1 MSLNQLSPIA
11 QAELET
17 GTTTRPPKLKG
28 AEDFSTWKTRIQSFF
43 EYTDYNLWL
52 SVTAGPHI
60 PTVVRG
66 DAVVA
71 NNDATTFTDED
82 KALIQRDRRAHAAL
96 TMALSTDDSN
106 MFEEHRTANALWNA
120 LIEYYEGNEELIESK
135 RDMVQKQYDMFCG
148 VRGESL
154 SDHISRFLNMMT
166 KMKKAGNPVTNRAAI
181 KKLLDSLP
189 KEWSLQCMIIKK
201 DFLNNPNPVTLSDL
215 INTLR
220 AFEMDVNKREMNTAS
235 YPPKSTQT
243 SAGLKN
249 VAFLASGGTTP
260 QASDLIYANASA
272 SASKA
277 PQLVEKTITVDTQA
291 LKVSTEN
298 VALFNTFLSSYEA
311 LMSGELRKEM
321 FTAEDMYQ
329 VDLDDMEEMDLKW
342 CYNYKNLGHFKRHC
356 PMLKEG
362 NSETTPAVKQITVE
376 ENKNNASPS
385 TPKALVVEDYDW
397 SEEIT
402 EAKEQVNKALVAK
415 ISGKSSSRQ
424 FEKQTAGIPKG
435 DNTADKGLKSILT
448 SVEPENEKKCGEA
461 EEHGLK
467 EASDQK
473 KGKEKVIAAAIKAD
487 SSKEKAHKDLVNK
500 LKKNSFGKFL
510 TEEIPEFIPSR
521 TGVTDSEKSVTED
534 HGKEDS
540 SVTAS
545 EDKQGSESSSEDQT
559 VSDESLEFPSDETQK
574 SQVKINPPMMK
585 ASNRQVLKPLKTK
598 TQKVQ
603 TKINATMSQVTKQ
616 NKLQKWL
623 HMLME
628 YIWHVDSGCSRHMTG
643 LKEILKNFRFI
654 DGDFVSFAGDE
665 KGGKIVGVGD
675 VVSEALTLENVNY
688 VPELCY
694 NLMSV
699 SQVCDKG
706 ISVLFNDMECLFL
719 KPGYV
724 VPAEM
729 IMLTAPRQNN
739 TYVLNIKNPKT
750 NDNLTCLISKASESE
765 SLLWH
770 RRLGHVNFKN
780 MNKLSKLNLVRGLPI
795 KEFPFSEKYDFSRFS
810 WVYFLEA
817 KSKTAKVLKSFIPLI
832 ENVTKLK
839 VKSIRSDNGS
849 KFKNQTFI
857 SFCAEKGIHLQYSAA
872 RTPQQNGVAERK
884 NRTFIEAARTML
896 VDSKLPIIFWAEAVN
911 TACYVLNRVLIV
923 KPHGK
928 TAYELLF
935 KRKPLIDFF
944 RPFGCSCTLLNT
956 QENLIK
962 FEAVGDIC
970 YFMGYS
976 STQKAYRVYNKRTK
990 MVIESYYVDF
1000 QEGNYTNTG
1009 STPDWFYDVG
1019 VIFNTFEIPEVVPEI
1034 EPVEDTQVE
1043 PLFDSSDIGLTPFT
1057 TRLSPTSA
1065 DPILANVDEPT
1076 QEDDPPVIYV
1086 DEHFTNLPQQIESL
1100 TNAGYKTNRNHPLE
1114 NVIGAVEEGVRTR
1127 GQSSSINKG
1136 LFAAF
1141 LSQSVPRDIEDAI
1154 QDSSWV
1160 QAMQEELSQF
1170 RKLKVWEL
1178 VDLPEGKFPI
1188 DTKWVF
1194 RNKMDDRGVVIK
1206 NKARLVVQGFRQE
1219 EGIDYEEVFAP
1230 VARLEAIRIF
1240 LAYASYR
1247 NFKVFQMDAKSAFL
1261 YGKVKEEVYVC
1272 QPPGF
1277 EDPHF
1282 PGRYFKLDKALY
1294 GLHQAPRA
1302 WYETLSTYLLEYG
1315 YTRGKI
1321 DMTLF
1326 TKKIGEDVMLVQIYV
1341 DDIIF
1346 GSTNEALCR
1355 EFETVMKFLV
1365 MVMNLEWDKTLKH
1378 NQSINL
1384 DEVPQDFEDVA
1395 RWVRSSR
1402 IGYVVETNVKVYKI
1416 HIQEFWENAKP
1427 ETINNKRGIAS
1438 TVRNKRVE
1446 VTEDRIRQVLK
1457 LLDND
1462 QDPLSLSKDDILDGF
1477 RGMGYAGDFR

>member
-1 MSLNQLSPIA
+1 MDDCNGRVPKFKPTDDCKGHVPTF
-11 QAELET
+11 ET
-17 GTTTRPPKLKG
+17 
-28 AEDFSTWKTRIQSFF
+28 
-43 EYTDYNLWL
+43 
-52 SVTAGPHI
+52 
-60 PTVVRG
+60 
-66 DAVVA
+66 
-71 NNDATTFTDED
+71 
-82 KALIQRDRRAHAAL
+82 RDREHCVSKCHDLNYAFC
-96 TMALSTDDSN
+96 DDKV
-106 MFEEHRTANALWNA
+106 AC
-120 LIEYYEGNEELIESK
+120 ESPRK
-135 RDMVQKQYDMFCG
+135 F
-148 VRGESL
+148 
-154 SDHISRFLNMMT
+154 
-166 KMKKAGNPVTNRAAI
+166 
-181 KKLLDSLP
+181 P
-189 KEWSLQCMIIKK
+189 K
-201 DFLNNPNPVTLSDL
+201 
-215 INTLR
+215 
-220 AFEMDVNKREMNTAS
+220 
-235 YPPKSTQT
+235 
-243 SAGLKN
+243 
-249 VAFLASGGTTP
+249 
-260 QASDLIYANASA
+260 
-272 SASKA
+272 
-277 PQLVEKTITVDTQA
+277 
-291 LKVSTEN
+291 
-298 VALFNTFLSSYEA
+298 
-311 LMSGELRKEM
+311 
-321 FTAEDMYQ
+321 
-329 VDLDDMEEMDLKW
+329 
-342 CYNYKNLGHFKRHC
+342 
-356 PMLKEG
+356 
-362 NSETTPAVKQITVE
+362 
-376 ENKNNASPS
+376 
-385 TPKALVVEDYDW
+385 
-397 SEEIT
+397 
-402 EAKEQVNKALVAK
+402 
-415 ISGKSSSRQ
+415 
-424 FEKQTAGIPKG
+424 
-435 DNTADKGLKSILT
+435 
-448 SVEPENEKKCGEA
+448 
-461 EEHGLK
+461 
-467 EASDQK
+467 
-473 KGKEKVIAAAIKAD
+473 
-487 SSKEKAHKDLVNK
+487 
-500 LKKNSFGKFL
+500 
-510 TEEIPEFIPSR
+510 FIPSR

-545 EDKQGSESSSEDQT
+545 EDEQRSESSSEDQT

-574 SQVKINPPMMK
+574 SSSEDQPTNDESFECSNSETIEDQDSESSNKDQSYNESSYE
-585 ASNRQVLKPLKTK
+585 ASEEQSSSEDN
-598 TQKVQ
+598 
-603 TKINATMSQVTKQ
+603 MSESSSDSDNDEEYSEDESR

-623 HMLME
+623 RMLME
-628 YIWHVDSGCSRHMTG
+628 YIWQVDSECSRHMTG
-643 LKEILKNFRFI
+643 LKELLKNFRFI

-724 VPAEM
+724 VPAKM

-739 TYVLNIKNPKT
+739 TYVLNMKNAKT
-750 NDNLTCLISKASESE
+750 HDNLTCLISKASESE

-770 RRLGHVNFKN
+770 SVKSLAK
-780 MNKLSKLNLVRGLPI
+780 SSYCLVI
-795 KEFPFSEKYDFSRFS
+795 TDDFSRFS

-817 KSKTAKVLKSFIPLI
+817 KSETAEVLKSFIPLI

-849 KFKNQTFI
+849 EFKNQTFI

-872 RTPQQNGVAERK
+872 RTPQQNGVAECK
-884 NRTFIEAARTML
+884 NRTLIEAARTML

-911 TACYVLNRVLIV
+911 MACYVLNRVLIV

-976 STQKAYRVYNKRTK
+976 STQKAYHVYNKRTK

-1019 VIFNTFEIPEVVPEI
+1019 VIFNTFEIPEVAPET

-1057 TRLSPTSA
+1057 TRLSPSSA
-1065 DPILANVDEPT
+1065 DPILAANVDEPT
-1076 QEDDPPVIYV
+1076 QEADPPVIYV

-1160 QAMQEELSQF
+1160 QAMQEELPQF

-1188 DTKWVF
+1188 GTKWVF
-1194 RNKMDDRGVVIK
+1194 RNKMDDHGVVIK

-1247 NFKVFQMDAKSAFL
+1247 NFKVIQMDVKSAFL

-1282 PGRYFKLDKALY
+1282 PGRYFKLDKALN
-1294 GLHQAPRA
+1294 GLHQAPHA
-1302 WYETLSTYLLEYG
+1302 WYETLSTYLLECG

-1346 GSTNEALCR
+1346 GSTNGALCR
-1355 EFETVMKFLV
+1355 EFETVMKILS
-1365 MVMNLEWDKTLKH
+1365 MVKNLEWDKTLKH
-1378 NQSINL
+1378 NQSIKL

-1402 IGYVVETNVKVYKI
+1402 IGYAVETDVKVYKI

-1438 TVRNKRVE
+1438 TVKRVE

-1477 RGMGYAGDFR
+1477 RGMGYAGDFCQKKEIKRGGLTRDWRFIVHVISMSLAHRKGGYDGLNLEGRQLC

>member
-17 GTTTRPPKLKG
+17 GTTTRPQKFKG

-82 KALIQRDRRAHAAL
+82 KALIQR
-96 TMALSTDDSN
+96 
-106 MFEEHRTANALWNA
+106 
-120 LIEYYEGNEELIESK
+120 NEELIESK

-189 KEWSLQCMIIKK
+189 KEWSLQCMMIKK

-220 AFEMDVNKREMNTAS
+220 AFEMDVNKREMNTAGYQS
-235 YPPKSTQT
+235 KSTQT

-249 VAFLASGGTTP
+249 VAFLASGGITP
-260 QASDLIYANASA
+260 QASDLIYANSSA

-311 LMSGELRKEM
+311 LMSGELKKEM

-329 VDLDDMEEMDLKW
+329 FELS
-342 CYNYKNLGHFKRHC
+342 H
-356 PMLKEG
+356 
-362 NSETTPAVKQITVE
+362 
-376 ENKNNASPS
+376 NASPS

-402 EAKEQVNKALVAK
+402 EAKEQVNKALMAK
-415 ISGKSSSRQ
+415 ISGDSSSRQ
-424 FEKQTAGIPKG
+424 FEKQTVGIPTG
-435 DNTADKGLKSILT
+435 DNAADKGLKSILT
-448 SVEPENEKKCGEA
+448 SVEPDKEEKCGQA
-461 EEHGLK
+461 EKHVSK
-467 EASDQK
+467 ETSE
-473 KGKEKVIAAAIKAD
+473 KGKDKVPAVAMKAD
-487 SSKEKAHKDLVNK
+487 SSKEKADKDLVNSIPLSFKEK
-500 LKKNSFGKFL
+500 LCSPACVDVVAHYKFLNLEFERIKKDSFGKFR

-521 TGVTDSEKSVTED
+521 TGMTESERSITKD
-534 HGKEDS
+534 QDNEDS
-540 SVTAS
+540 SITTT
-545 EDKQGSESSSEDQT
+545 EDEQRSESSSEDQT
-559 VSDESLEFPSDETQK
+559 ASDESFECSSYETIEDQDSKSANKDRSYNESSYEASEEQSSSEDNMSESSFDSDSDEEH
-574 SQVKINPPMMK
+574 SEDE
-585 ASNRQVLKPLKTK
+585 SR
-598 TQKVQ
+598 
-603 TKINATMSQVTKQ
+603 
-616 NKLQKWL
+616 NKRQKWL
-623 HMLME
+623 RMLME

-643 LKEILKNFRFI
+643 LKELLKNFRFI

-675 VVSEALTLENVNY
+675 VVSEVLTLENVNY

-729 IMLTAPRQNN
+729 IMLTAPRENN
-739 TYVLNIKNPKT
+739 TYVLNMKNAKT

-770 RRLGHVNFKN
+770 RRLGHGKQHKKPHKSKAVNTISAPLQLLHMDLFGPISVKSLA
-780 MNKLSKLNLVRGLPI
+780 KSSYYLVVTD
-795 KEFPFSEKYDFSRFS
+795 DFSRFS

-817 KSKTAKVLKSFIPLI
+817 KSETAEVLKTFIPLI

-849 KFKNQTFI
+849 EFKNQTFI

-884 NRTFIEAARTML
+884 NRTLIEAARTML

-970 YFMGYS
+970 YIMGYS

-1019 VIFNTFEIPEVVPEI
+1019 VIFNTFEIPDVAPET
-1034 EPVEDTQVE
+1034 ESDEDTQVE

-1057 TRLSPTSA
+1057 TRLSPSSA
-1065 DPILANVDEPT
+1065 DPILAANVDEPT
-1076 QEDDPPVIYV
+1076 QEDD
-1086 DEHFTNLPQQIESL
+1086 L
-1100 TNAGYKTNRNHPLE
+1100 TVL
-1114 NVIGAVEEGVRTR
+1114 
-1127 GQSSSINKG
+1127 
-1136 LFAAF
+1136 L
-1141 LSQSVPRDIEDAI
+1141 L

-1178 VDLPEGKFPI
+1178 
-1188 DTKWVF
+1188 
-1194 RNKMDDRGVVIK
+1194 MDDRGVVIK
-1206 NKARLVVQGFRQE
+1206 NKSRLVVQGFRQE

-1247 NFKVFQMDAKSAFL
+1247 NFKVFQMDVKSAFL
-1261 YGKVKEEVYVC
+1261 YGKVKEEVYVY

-1277 EDPHF
+1277 EDPHLILQV
-1282 PGRYFKLDKALY
+1282 GQSALWSSPSSTCLVRDSVHILVRMWIHQGKDRHDSLY
-1294 GLHQAPRA
+1294 QKDRGGCNAGL
-1302 WYETLSTYLLEYG
+1302 
-1315 YTRGKI
+1315 
-1321 DMTLF
+1321 
-1326 TKKIGEDVMLVQIYV
+1326 
-1341 DDIIF
+1341 
-1346 GSTNEALCR
+1346 NLCR
-1355 EFETVMKFLV
+1355 
-1365 MVMNLEWDKTLKH
+1365 
-1378 NQSINL
+1378 
-1384 DEVPQDFEDVA
+1384 
-1395 RWVRSSR
+1395 
-1402 IGYVVETNVKVYKI
+1402 
-1416 HIQEFWENAKP
+1416 
-1427 ETINNKRGIAS
+1427 
-1438 TVRNKRVE
+1438 
-1446 VTEDRIRQVLK
+1446 
-1457 LLDND
+1457 
-1462 QDPLSLSKDDILDGF
+1462 
-1477 RGMGYAGDFR
+1477 

>member
-1 MSLNQLSPIA
+1 
-11 QAELET
+11 
-17 GTTTRPPKLKG
+17 
-28 AEDFSTWKTRIQSFF
+28 
-43 EYTDYNLWL
+43 
-52 SVTAGPHI
+52 
-60 PTVVRG
+60 
-66 DAVVA
+66 
-71 NNDATTFTDED
+71 
-82 KALIQRDRRAHAAL
+82 
-96 TMALSTDDSN
+96 
-106 MFEEHRTANALWNA
+106 
-120 LIEYYEGNEELIESK
+120 
-135 RDMVQKQYDMFCG
+135 
-148 VRGESL
+148 
-154 SDHISRFLNMMT
+154 
-166 KMKKAGNPVTNRAAI
+166 MKKAGNPVTNRVAI

-189 KEWSLQCMIIKK
+189 KEWSLQCMMIMK
-201 DFLNNPNPVTLSDL
+201 DFLNNPNHVTLSDL

-220 AFEMDVNKREMNTAS
+220 AFEMDVNKREMNTAG
-235 YPPKSTQT
+235 YQPKSTQT
-243 SAGLKN
+243 TAGLKN
-249 VAFLASGGTTP
+249 VAFLASGGITS
-260 QASDLIYANASA
+260 QASDLIYANTSA

-277 PQLVEKTITVDTQA
+277 PQLVEKTMTVDTQE

-311 LMSGELRKEM
+311 LMSGELNKEV

-329 VDLDDMEEMDLKW
+329 RD
-342 CYNYKNLGHFKRHC
+342 C
-356 PMLKEG
+356 PLLKEG

-402 EAKEQVNKALVAK
+402 EAKEQVNKALMAK
-415 ISGKSSSRQ
+415 ISGESSSRQ

-461 EEHGLK
+461 EEHVSK

-473 KGKEKVIAAAIKAD
+473 KGKEKVPAAAMKAD
-487 SSKEKAHKDLVNK
+487 SSKEKADKDLVNIACESPVFVPE

-510 TEEIPEFIPSR
+510 TAEIPEFIPSR

-534 HGKEDS
+534 HGNEDS
-540 SVTAS
+540 SITAS
-545 EDKQGSESSSEDQT
+545 EDEQGSESSSEDQT
-559 VSDESLEFPSDETQK
+559 TSDESLEFPSDETQQSSSEDHPTSDESFECSSSEIIEDQDSESSNK
-574 SQVKINPPMMK
+574 DQSYNESSYE
-585 ASNRQVLKPLKTK
+585 ASEEQISSEDN
-598 TQKVQ
+598 
-603 TKINATMSQVTKQ
+603 MSESLFDSDNDEEYLEDESR

-623 HMLME
+623 RMLME

-643 LKEILKNFRFI
+643 LKELLKNFRFI

-665 KGGKIVGVGD
+665 RGGKIVGVGD

-739 TYVLNIKNPKT
+739 TYVLNMKNPKT

-770 RRLGHVNFKN
+770 RRLGHANFKN

-817 KSKTAKVLKSFIPLI
+817 KSETTEVLKSFIPLI

-849 KFKNQTFI
+849 EFKNQTFI

-884 NRTFIEAARTML
+884 NRTLIEAARTML

-911 TACYVLNRVLIV
+911 TACYVLNRVFIV

-1000 QEGNYTNTG
+1000 QEGNYTNT
-1009 STPDWFYDVG
+1009 
-1019 VIFNTFEIPEVVPEI
+1019 E
-1034 EPVEDTQVE
+1034 
-1043 PLFDSSDIGLTPFT
+1043 
-1057 TRLSPTSA
+1057 
-1065 DPILANVDEPT
+1065 
-1076 QEDDPPVIYV
+1076 
-1086 DEHFTNLPQQIESL
+1086 
-1100 TNAGYKTNRNHPLE
+1100 
-1114 NVIGAVEEGVRTR
+1114 
-1127 GQSSSINKG
+1127 
-1136 LFAAF
+1136 
-1141 LSQSVPRDIEDAI
+1141 
-1154 QDSSWV
+1154 
-1160 QAMQEELSQF
+1160 
-1170 RKLKVWEL
+1170 
-1178 VDLPEGKFPI
+1178 KF
-1188 DTKWVF
+1188 
-1194 RNKMDDRGVVIK
+1194 
-1206 NKARLVVQGFRQE
+1206 
-1219 EGIDYEEVFAP
+1219 
-1230 VARLEAIRIF
+1230 
-1240 LAYASYR
+1240 
-1247 NFKVFQMDAKSAFL
+1247 
-1261 YGKVKEEVYVC
+1261 
-1272 QPPGF
+1272 
-1277 EDPHF
+1277 
-1282 PGRYFKLDKALY
+1282 
-1294 GLHQAPRA
+1294 
-1302 WYETLSTYLLEYG
+1302 
-1315 YTRGKI
+1315 
-1321 DMTLF
+1321 
-1326 TKKIGEDVMLVQIYV
+1326 
-1341 DDIIF
+1341 
-1346 GSTNEALCR
+1346 
-1355 EFETVMKFLV
+1355 
-1365 MVMNLEWDKTLKH
+1365 
-1378 NQSINL
+1378 
-1384 DEVPQDFEDVA
+1384 
-1395 RWVRSSR
+1395 
-1402 IGYVVETNVKVYKI
+1402 
-1416 HIQEFWENAKP
+1416 
-1427 ETINNKRGIAS
+1427 
-1438 TVRNKRVE
+1438 
-1446 VTEDRIRQVLK
+1446 
-1457 LLDND
+1457 
-1462 QDPLSLSKDDILDGF
+1462 
-1477 RGMGYAGDFR
+1477 

>member
-1 MSLNQLSPIA
+1 
-11 QAELET
+11 
-17 GTTTRPPKLKG
+17 
-28 AEDFSTWKTRIQSFF
+28 
-43 EYTDYNLWL
+43 
-52 SVTAGPHI
+52 
-60 PTVVRG
+60 
-66 DAVVA
+66 
-71 NNDATTFTDED
+71 
-82 KALIQRDRRAHAAL
+82 
-96 TMALSTDDSN
+96 MA
-106 MFEEHRTANALWNA
+106 
-120 LIEYYEGNEELIESK
+120 
-135 RDMVQKQYDMFCG
+135 
-148 VRGESL
+148 
-154 SDHISRFLNMMT
+154 

-189 KEWSLQCMIIKK
+189 KEWSLQCMMIKK

-220 AFEMDVNKREMNTAS
+220 AFEMDVNKREMNTAG
-235 YPPKSTQT
+235 YQPKATQP

-249 VAFLASGGTTP
+249 VAFLASGGITP

-277 PQLVEKTITVDTQA
+277 PQLVEKIITVDTQA
-291 LKVSTEN
+291 LKVSTKN

-311 LMSGELRKEM
+311 LMSGELKKEM

-329 VDLDDMEEMDLKW
+329 KFQDKTGKRLGLGKAGFDKSKLR
-342 CYNYKNLGHFKRHC
+342 CYNCKNLGHFKRDC
-356 PMLKEG
+356 PLLKEG

-402 EAKEQVNKALVAK
+402 EAKEQVNKALMAK
-415 ISGKSSSRQ
+415 ISGESSARK
-424 FEKQTAGIPKG
+424 FEKQTAGIPTG
-435 DNTADKGLKSILT
+435 DNDADKGLKSILS
-448 SVEPENEKKCGEA
+448 SVKPDDQAEKSVA
-461 EEHGLK
+461 EETS
-467 EASDQK
+467 E
-473 KGKEKVIAAAIKAD
+473 KGKDKVQATAMKAD
-487 SSKEKAHKDLVNK
+487 SSKEKADKDL
-500 LKKNSFGKFL
+500 
-510 TEEIPEFIPSR
+510 
-521 TGVTDSEKSVTED
+521 
-534 HGKEDS
+534 
-540 SVTAS
+540 
-545 EDKQGSESSSEDQT
+545 
-559 VSDESLEFPSDETQK
+559 
-574 SQVKINPPMMK
+574 
-585 ASNRQVLKPLKTK
+585 
-598 TQKVQ
+598 
-603 TKINATMSQVTKQ
+603 
-616 NKLQKWL
+616 NKLQKWFR
-623 HMLME
+623 MLME

-643 LKEILKNFRFI
+643 LRELLKNFRFI
-654 DGDFVSFAGDE
+654 DGDFLSFAGDE

-739 TYVLNIKNPKT
+739 TYVLNMKNAKT

-770 RRLGHVNFKN
+770 RRLGHGKQHKKPHKSKAVNTISAPLQLLHMDLFGPISVKSLA
-780 MNKLSKLNLVRGLPI
+780 KSSYCLVVTDD
-795 KEFPFSEKYDFSRFS
+795 YSRFS

-817 KSKTAKVLKSFIPLI
+817 KSETAEVLKSFIPLI
-832 ENVTKLK
+832 ENVIKLK

-849 KFKNQTFI
+849 EFKNQTFI

-884 NRTFIEAARTML
+884 NRTLIEAARTML

-956 QENLIK
+956 QENLVK

-1019 VIFNTFEIPEVVPEI
+1019 VIFNNFEIPEIVSDP

-1057 TRLSPTSA
+1057 TRLSPSSA
-1065 DPILANVDEPT
+1065 DPILAANVNEPT
-1076 QEDDPPVIYV
+1076 QEDDPPVIYM

-1100 TNAGYKTNRNHPLE
+1100 TNAGYKTNRNHLLE

-1127 GQSSSINKG
+1127 GQSASINKG

-1154 QDSSWV
+1154 
-1160 QAMQEELSQF
+1160 
-1170 RKLKVWEL
+1170 
-1178 VDLPEGKFPI
+1178 
-1188 DTKWVF
+1188 
-1194 RNKMDDRGVVIK
+1194 
-1206 NKARLVVQGFRQE
+1206 
-1219 EGIDYEEVFAP
+1219 
-1230 VARLEAIRIF
+1230 
-1240 LAYASYR
+1240 
-1247 NFKVFQMDAKSAFL
+1247 
-1261 YGKVKEEVYVC
+1261 
-1272 QPPGF
+1272 
-1277 EDPHF
+1277 
-1282 PGRYFKLDKALY
+1282 
-1294 GLHQAPRA
+1294 
-1302 WYETLSTYLLEYG
+1302 
-1315 YTRGKI
+1315 
-1321 DMTLF
+1321 
-1326 TKKIGEDVMLVQIYV
+1326 
-1341 DDIIF
+1341 
-1346 GSTNEALCR
+1346 
-1355 EFETVMKFLV
+1355 
-1365 MVMNLEWDKTLKH
+1365 
-1378 NQSINL
+1378 
-1384 DEVPQDFEDVA
+1384 
-1395 RWVRSSR
+1395 
-1402 IGYVVETNVKVYKI
+1402 
-1416 HIQEFWENAKP
+1416 
-1427 ETINNKRGIAS
+1427 
-1438 TVRNKRVE
+1438 
-1446 VTEDRIRQVLK
+1446 
-1457 LLDND
+1457 
-1462 QDPLSLSKDDILDGF
+1462 
-1477 RGMGYAGDFR
+1477 